1 MPVTLTARLSPVAL
15 VAAVEGGGSPAER
28 LAALRRL
35 RGWLDSQEAVLAR
48 EVMAGSAFG
57 EGAIA
62 EASRSGLRQAERVVA
77 RAEVLEQLPVLAE
90 SLAVGAITAAHV
102 DHVVGALRTLEPDE
116 QRTFL
121 DGLPPLAASA
131 EHTPA
136 DRFACAVSA
145 AVAQARRTTETERL
159 ARQVRDNRLSL
170 RQDALTL
177 QWRLSAVLDAAT
189 GARLHELVERAAS
202 RIEPGDLTPSD
213 PIERASWRRAA
224 ALVQLVEHGS
234 ADRPVVVADHRGPT
248 VVHDWGA
255 ANGIP
260 PSLTEWL
267 VAYANPMVIEIRPDG
282 TPSSS
287 QRLDWGRERR
297 HATAAQRRALRAL
310 HPGCAVPGCTVPFH
324 RCDAHHVIEW
334 LVGGRTDLDNLLPL
348 CAHHHTLA
356 HAEGWRLTLTP
367 DRTLTIAYPD
377 GRCTS
382 TGPPARLAA

>member
-1 MPVTLTARLSPVAL
+1 MPTALASHRSPVAL
-15 VAAVEGGGSPAER
+15 VAAIEGDGSAADR
-28 LAALRRL
+28 LAALRQL
-35 RGWLDSQEAVLAR
+35 RGWLDAQEAALAR

-77 RAEVLEQLPVLAE
+77 RAEVLEQQPALAE
-90 SLAVGAITAAHV
+90 SLASGAITDAHV
-102 DHVVGALRTLEPDE
+102 DHVVGALRTLEPE
-116 QRTFL
+116 ERRTFL
-121 DGLPPLAASA
+121 DGLPSLAASA
-131 EHTPA
+131 ELTPA
-136 DRFACAVSA
+136 DRFARTVA
-145 AVAQARRTTETERL
+145 AAAQRARRTTEAERL
-159 ARQVRDNRLSL
+159 ARQVRENRLSL
-170 RQDALTL
+170 RQDALSH

-189 GARLHELVERAAS
+189 GARLHEILERATS
-202 RIEPGDLTPSD
+202 RIEPGDLAPSD

-224 ALVQLVEHGS
+224 ALVQLVEHGTTE
-234 ADRPVVVADHRGPT
+234 RPVVVADHRGPA

-310 HPGCAVPGCTVPFH
+310 YPGCAVPGCSVPFH
-324 RCDAHHVIEW
+324 RCDVHHVIEW
-334 LVGGRTDLDNLLPL
+334 LSGGRTDLDNLLPL

-356 HAEGWRLTLTP
+356 HAEGWQLTLTP
-367 DRTLTIAYPD
+367 DRTLTIAYPG
-377 GRCTS
+377 GRVT
-382 TGPPARLAA
+382 TAGPPARHAA